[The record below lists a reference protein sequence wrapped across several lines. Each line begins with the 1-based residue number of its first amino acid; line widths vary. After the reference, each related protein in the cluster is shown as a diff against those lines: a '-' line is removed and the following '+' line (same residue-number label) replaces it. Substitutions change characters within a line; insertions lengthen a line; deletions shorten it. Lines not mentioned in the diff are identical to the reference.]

1 LDFVFFSGLTLPDTR
16 PPDETVANLLDER
29 VAWLGQRMK
38 SSRIPVISVGSTC
51 VDVTPFGRDLLG
63 RNDIHLL
70 GGMELGVKAIGNA
83 IGWAQGRGRIWPGPP
98 TRPES
103 SAAESSPTY
112 PQGAW
117 READARELL
126 ASNGVPLVPGELAG
140 SMDEAAAA
148 AKKLGYPVALRISSA
163 GIAHKSD
170 IGGVALGLRNVAA
183 LRSGFK
189 RVRLAGEAAEAVAAG
204 EVAAESGQPVV
215 VDGVMV
221 SPMRTGGV
229 ELLAGVTVDPA
240 FGPVLAV
247 GIGGVFVEVL
257 GDVSLRALP
266 VSQADVIEMLGEL
279 RGAPLLRGA
288 RGRRP
293 ADLDALARIIVRVAD
308 AALSL
313 GSALNALEINP
324 LWVDGDQIE
333 ALDVLVVTGQKGQ
346 SGQSTQNDTHHPAH
360 ADQADRAAR

>member
-1 LDFVFFSGLTLPDTR
+1 V
-16 PPDETVANLLDER
+16 
-29 VAWLGQRMK
+29 
-38 SSRIPVISVGSTC
+38 
-51 VDVTPFGRDLLG
+51 
-63 RNDIHLL
+63 
-70 GGMELGVKAIGNA
+70 
-83 IGWAQGRGRIWPGPP
+83 
-98 TRPES
+98 
-103 SAAESSPTY
+103 
-112 PQGAW
+112 W

-126 ASNGVPLVPGELAG
+126 ASSGVPLVPGELVG

-170 IGGVALGLRNVAA
+170 IGGVALGLRNVVQ

-189 RVRLAGEAAEAVAAG
+189 KVRLAGEAAEAVAAG

-215 VDGVMV
+215 IDGVMV

-247 GIGGVFVEVL
+247 GIGGIFVEVL

-266 VSQADVIEMLGEL
+266 VTTADVIEMLGEL
-279 RGAPLLRGA
+279 RGAPLLRGV

-293 ADLDALARIIVRVAD
+293 ADLDALAGIIVRVAD

-333 ALDVLVVTGQKGQ
+333 ALDVLVVTGQND
-346 SGQSTQNDTHHPAH
+346 QSTQDDTDHPAP
-360 ADQADRAAR
+360 AGQADRAAR